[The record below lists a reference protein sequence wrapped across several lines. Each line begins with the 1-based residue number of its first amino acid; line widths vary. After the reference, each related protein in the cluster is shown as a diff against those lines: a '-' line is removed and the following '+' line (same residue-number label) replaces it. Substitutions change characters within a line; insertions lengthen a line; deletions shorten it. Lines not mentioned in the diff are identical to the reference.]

1 MWKEQLFARLVAA
14 PISDIEPNIS
24 GLITHELK
32 LLAPGGFN
40 ICHLIG
46 CVGIKCLGVFCILES
61 MACSLIKVLFG
72 GVMDARAVWSIRFM
86 EGAWK
91 ALVCHLTR
99 WPLAPFW
106 CVLISYPHTHRLL
119 WGRRAMHCALCYPL
133 ASHRETHTPHFLFL
147 WRRNDLMRR
156 SCWWELANQ

>member
-91 ALVCHLTR
+91 ALVCHLSR
-99 WPLAPFW
+99 WLPFDVCW
-106 CVLISYPHTHRLL
+106 FPTL
-119 WGRRAMHCALCYPL
+119 
-133 ASHRETHTPHFLFL
+133 THTDCCGVDEPCTAPSVTPLHHTERPTHLT
-147 WRRNDLMRR
+147 
-156 SCWWELANQ
+156 SCFYDDGMTWCGGRVGEN